1 MTAEMNNLINDPD
14 FCVEFAMGDP
24 TPDLVP
30 QTRGSGIVIKGVYF
44 DKPKRYLMKKAHM
57 SKEDVRIFDVDS
69 GKVVLVSHHPGKN
82 PYEKLDPL
90 GLSNNDAKYTRHT
103 MGAEWESACDVTGR
117 AGGMPSFKIRPK
129 SISRHG
135 RQYIKQMNNETIM
148 NIGKVSK
155 MKTMSLRD
163 HFMVGRGE
171 SKDIEYLI
179 VADMVGRTFTI
190 RNNKEEV
197 IAQVSKTTKAMIKT
211 AAFGSGSES
220 TIDIA
225 PGVDVSTILAI
236 VYGIGQVGH
245 HYVKDGFNSYV
256 ADPLKESLTGAAIE
270 TAGLEGVAQTYTATS
285 NDAVRHAH
293 RLERTAKFFNDTFFK

>member
-1 MTAEMNNLINDPD
+1 
-14 FCVEFAMGDP
+14 
-24 TPDLVP
+24 
-30 QTRGSGIVIKGVYF
+30 
-44 DKPKRYLMKKAHM
+44 
-57 SKEDVRIFDVDS
+57 
-69 GKVVLVSHHPGKN
+69 
-82 PYEKLDPL
+82 
-90 GLSNNDAKYTRHT
+90 
-103 MGAEWESACDVTGR
+103 MGAEWEAACDVTGR
-117 AGGMPSFKIRPK
+117 GGGMPSFKIRPK
-129 SISRHG
+129 SVSRHG
-135 RQYIKQMNNETIM
+135 RQHIKQNNQVIM

-155 MKTMSLRD
+155 LKTMSLRD

-190 RNNKEEV
+190 RNEKDQV
-197 IAQVSKTTKAMIKT
+197 VAQVAKTTKAMIKT

-236 VYGIGQVGH
+236 VYGIGQVGR

-256 ADPLKESLTGAAIE
+256 VDPLRDSLTGAAIDS
-270 TAGLEGVAQTYTATS
+270 AGLGGVAQSYTATS

-293 RLERTAKFFNDTFFK
+293 KLERTAKFFNDTFFK

>member
-1 MTAEMNNLINDPD
+1 MTAEMNSLINDPD

-30 QTRGSGIVIKGVYF
+30 QERGSGIVLKGIYF

-82 PYEKLDPL
+82 PYDKLDPL
-90 GLSNNDAKYTRHT
+90 GLSNSDAKYTRHT
-103 MGAEWESACDVTGR
+103 MGAEWEAACDVTGR
-117 AGGMPSFKIRPK
+117 GGGMPSFKIRPK

-135 RQYIKQMNNETIM
+135 RQYIKQNNETIM

-155 MKTMSLRD
+155 IKTMSLRD
-163 HFMVGRGE
+163 HFMVGRGD

-190 RNNKEEV
+190 RNDKDQV
-197 IAQVSKTTKAMIKT
+197 VAQVAKTTKAMIKT

-225 PGVDVSTILAI
+225 PGVDVSAMLAI

-245 HYVKDGFNSYV
+245 HYAKDGFNSYV
-256 ADPLKESLTGAAIE
+256 AEPLKESLTGKAIE
-270 TAGLEGVAQTYTATS
+270 TAGLEGAAQSYTATS
-285 NDAVRHAH
+285 NDALKHAH
-293 RLERTAKFFNDTFFK
+293 KLERTAKFINNTFFK